1 MQSPARRAILIGMDG
16 ASMELV
22 INMVNGGH
30 MPHLGKLMQR
40 GVHRPMIGVFP
51 TLTPPGWTATS
62 TGAWPGNHGVMDFNI
77 RKLGAQLDETVWG
90 INTELSQAEYLWNTV
105 ERAGGTPLLVKW
117 EMSWPP
123 TVTSGVQVEGTGPG
137 VSNYHQIAGY
147 HLFVAGKW
155 QRRAIG
161 GQRDPETLDP
171 SALQTGSDVDPVTIN
186 EARNWTALPP
196 SGRPAQRGRV
206 DDTTAGAG
214 ARHDV
219 AGREG
224 HAQDLLRPDLRGRG
238 QRLRPRSHLPV
249 ARRGQRGC

>member
-16 ASMELV
+16 ASMEVV

-123 TVTSGVQVEGTGPG
+123 TVTSGVQVEG
-137 VSNYHQIAGY
+137 NRA
-147 HLFVAGKW
+147 
-155 QRRAIG
+155 RR
-161 GQRDPETLDP
+161 
-171 SALQTGSDVDPVTIN
+171 LQSSPNCRLSPV
-186 EARNWTALPP
+186 
-196 SGRPAQRGRV
+196 RGRQMAAAGDWRPTRSGNAGPQCAADRLGRRSG
-206 DDTTAGAG
+206 DD
-214 ARHDV
+214 
-219 AGREG
+219 
-224 HAQDLLRPDLRGRG
+224 
-238 QRLRPRSHLPV
+238 
-249 ARRGQRGC
+249 